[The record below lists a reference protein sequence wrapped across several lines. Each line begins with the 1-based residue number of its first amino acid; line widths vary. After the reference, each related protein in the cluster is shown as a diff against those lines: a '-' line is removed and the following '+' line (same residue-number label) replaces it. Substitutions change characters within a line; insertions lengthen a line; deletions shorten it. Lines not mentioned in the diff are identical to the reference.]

1 MNYCKNCGTKLED
14 NQKFCPKCGIA
25 LDIDESVN
33 VHQNPIPSP
42 SKSSVTPMIN
52 SKDKKEV
59 SFIDSLKRKIFWIG
73 IYIIVL
79 ILELAIVTTLSR
91 HIHYPPLV
99 VEVLLSIAGL
109 IFPGWI
115 ANTVL
120 KKKN

>member
-25 LDIDESVN
+25 LDIDKSVN

-42 SKSSVTPMIN
+42 PKTSATPMIN
-52 SKDKKEV
+52 SKDKKEY

-79 ILELAIVTTLSR
+79 ILELAIVSTLSR

>member
-42 SKSSVTPMIN
+42 SKSSATPMIN

-59 SFIDSLKRKIFWIG
+59 SFIDSLKRKIFG
-73 IYIIVL
+73 SV
-79 ILELAIVTTLSR
+79 
-91 HIHYPPLV
+91 
-99 VEVLLSIAGL
+99 
-109 IFPGWI
+109 
-115 ANTVL
+115 
-120 KKKN
+120 K